1 MDFTCSPFVMLRGS
15 SGFPFCL
22 VRNLFQCL
30 FTSLWIVL
38 WWWLYAVA
46 SLTLCSFP
54 RPTNTCP
61 RTRTHTYMHTTS
73 CLYCCSLMSLLSHS
87 FIDKALFHSM
97 VPLELPS
104 CVYFLWQSTRLL
116 LKSERSKKGEAL
128 PVTPV

>member
-1 MDFTCSPFVMLRGS
+1 MFQGS
-15 SGFPFCL
+15 SRFPFCL
-22 VRNLFQCL
+22 VRNLVQCL

-38 WWWLYAVA
+38 WWWLYAVV
-46 SLTLCSFP
+46 SLTLCSCP

-61 RTRTHTYMHTTS
+61 RTRTHTYMHTCTHTNTHTTS

-87 FIDKALFHSM
+87 FIDKAVFHSM

-128 PVTPV
+128 PVSPV